1 MDRCVCSTCLALQP
15 YMLTRF
21 RSLSNEEVN
30 ALQAQVEKRV
40 VQEMALEIR

>member
-1 MDRCVCSTCLALQP
+1 MDRCESYGFIASDPTLILD
-15 YMLTRF
+15 

-40 VQEMALEIR
+40 VQEMGLEIR